1 MYVNAP
7 RADVRG
13 QTPWPPSYAPNLW
26 MALPAVNTNVDLFKG
41 RIIPEMTIQD
51 FKIASQGIVDL
62 LTNRSG

>member
-1 MYVNAP
+1 
-7 RADVRG
+7 
-13 QTPWPPSYAPNLW
+13 
-26 MALPAVNTNVDLFKG
+26 MALLAVNTNVDLFKG